1 MPNFAYLSE
10 LHFQAFSG
18 FLCGFLVFA
27 FLRVWVTLSARWVN
41 WFPLLAR
48 LTRLALYV
56 AAVTGLLFVLTQAQ
70 QAPSLDLF
78 FGTGI
83 VGFMGFPAL
92 RRVLYLF
99 RPRERLKRGGSVHTA
114 SDVNAASAKKL
125 TGAEFEDCLVLGGVR
140 IPRSVEPLHF
150 FVTGATG
157 TGKSVAI
164 KRVLDKIRARGDLAL
179 VVDSGG
185 EFAERYYT
193 PGRDAIL
200 NPFDARCV
208 PWSPTAEMEGPWDA
222 EALAKSMVP
231 DGTGDSK
238 EWNGYA
244 QTLITSILRRLHEQR
259 RLSITKL
266 LYYAQA
272 ASTEELGELLA
283 GTAAAAQLTNDRTL
297 GSIRTIASNYLST
310 YSYLTESEE
319 PFSVARFVREGRSG
333 FLFLTYRDDQLAS
346 LKNMIACALD
356 IASRTTLSLA
366 PSSNRRVWLI
376 IDEAASIGA
385 IQSIGAFATKSRKF
399 GGCLLLGLQT
409 VSQLKE
415 LYGDNGAQTILSCL
429 SSWLVLRSADPE
441 TAEFISRYIGEAEV
455 SRMTR
460 GESSSVQGAT
470 DSLSEQIQ
478 LKRLVLPAELQA
490 LANLQG
496 YFRLAGGYPV
506 ARVKLSFPP
515 KNQNGGTA
523 YKARDFQAAPMLR
536 LITGEL
542 STAPSE
548 SPAALAPSLGPGQGK
563 GVQPAEPEGG
573 GAGRRGRVINLDA
586 PDLDWVALG
595 LAQEDSSSEANAPG
609 EVGVTAESLEDTL
622 LSLAAEGESM
632 ALPMVS
638 G

>member
-1 MPNFAYLSE
+1 MSNFAFLSE
-10 LHFQAFSG
+10 LNLEALSG

-48 LTRLALYV
+48 ITRFMLYAAALA
-56 AAVTGLLFVLTQAQ
+56 GLLFTLSRSQ
-70 QAPSLDLF
+70 QAPSLEIF

-83 VGFMGFPAL
+83 VGFMGFPVL
-92 RRVLYLF
+92 RKLIYLF

-114 SDVNAASAKKL
+114 ADVNSAAAKVHPSAD
-125 TGAEFEDCLVLGGVR
+125 FEDCLVLGGVKV
-140 IPRSVEPLHF
+140 PLSAEPLHF
-150 FVTGATG
+150 LVTGATG

-164 KRVLDKIRARGDLAL
+164 KSALDNIRARGDLAL

-193 PGRDAIL
+193 PGCDAIL
-200 NPFDARCV
+200 NPFDARCA

-222 EALAKSMVP
+222 ESLAKSMVP
-231 DGTGDSK
+231 DGVGDAK

-244 QTLITSILRRLHEQR
+244 QTLITSILRKLHEQR
-259 RLSITKL
+259 NLSITTL

-272 ASTEELGELLA
+272 ATTDELGELLA

-310 YSYLTESEE
+310 YSYLTESKD
-319 PFSVARFVREGRSG
+319 PFSVARFVREGRAG

-356 IASRTTLSLA
+356 IASRTTLSLS
-366 PSSNRRVWLI
+366 PNSKRRVWLV

-385 IQSIGAFATKSRKF
+385 IQSISAFATKSRKF

-409 VSQLKE
+409 VSQLKD
-415 LYGDNGAQTILSCL
+415 LYGENGAQTILSCL

-460 GESSSVQGAT
+460 GESSSAQGAT

-506 ARVKLSFPP
+506 ARIKLTFPP
-515 KNQNGGTA
+515 KNQTGGTPYA
-523 YKARDFQAAPMLR
+523 PRDFKAAPMLS
-536 LITGEL
+536 LQPGLLAAAPT
-542 STAPSE
+542 STSTSQAS
-548 SPAALAPSLGPGQGK
+548 SLGPGQ
-563 GVQPAEPEGG
+563 AEGDAREDLDSVPGY
-573 GAGRRGRVINLDA
+573 RQGRVINLDA
-586 PDLDWVALG
+586 PDLDWAVLG
-595 LAQEDSSSEANAPG
+595 FAPDQEDGSSG
-609 EVGVTAESLEDTL
+609 EVEVSAEGLEGTL
-622 LSLAAEGESM
+622 LSLAAEGDVIGLRAELSI
-632 ALPMVS
+632 S
-638 G
+638 